1 MRRGHHIL
9 STFPTR
15 APAVAG
21 AEDAPLASYHLLD
34 DVAENLNADDLS
46 IDDRNDRRTRRSS
59 CATKRPVKRPVRR
72 PPRSAAD
79 QAFRCRK
86 CRQFIGAPVTGGR
99 HRNHCPN
106 CLHSLHVDLKRPGD
120 RRSTCESLMRPWG
133 VLSRRNG
140 GQMILHECLRCG
152 KTQPT
157 RVAADDSPLLLMRL
171 PPIGVPEHIEAC
183 SNIEAN
189 EEIA

>member
-1 MRRGHHIL
+1 
-9 STFPTR
+9 
-15 APAVAG
+15 
-21 AEDAPLASYHLLD
+21 LACYHLLD
-34 DVAENLNADDLS
+34 DDVVEHRNADDLA
-46 IDDRNDRRTRRSS
+46 IDDRNERRVRRSS
-59 CATKRPVKRPVRR
+59 IDSKRPARRPLRR

-120 RRSTCESLMRPWG
+120 RRSTCQSLMRPRG
-133 VLSRRNG
+133 VLARRNG
-140 GQMILHECLRCG
+140 EQMILHECLRCG

-157 RVAADDSPLLLMRL
+157 RVATDDSPMLLMRL
-171 PPIGVPEHIEAC
+171 PPLGVLEHIEGC
-183 SNIEAN
+183 SSVEAT